1 MRHSLPLAVLVVL
14 IALTLSACGGGSAGA
29 GEHEQAKGRPLPKFE
44 QASLPAGRYHTT
56 EFEPSFSFRITGADW
71 KFAGS
76 SMTLGDPERSDYLF
90 LGKGPGGQIAFFNLR
105 KVKGIYKPKGPR
117 GATEPVPAPDELVD
131 WFRHNPYLKTSE
143 PEPASV
149 GGEEGVQFDVVL
161 PRSRPVNH
169 KGICGGTG
177 CLDIFKLSTGG
188 ASEIFGFFHEYE
200 KKEHYIILKDV
211 KGIPV
216 VIAYNDGT
224 NVYEEFVPV
233 AKKVLKSVE
242 WTDN

>member
-1 MRHSLPLAVLVVL
+1 MRYSLPLGVLVVL
-14 IALTLSACGGGSAGA
+14 IALTLSACGGGTAGA
-29 GEHEQAKGRPLPKFE
+29 GEHEEAKGRPLPKFE

-56 EFEPSFSFRITGADW
+56 EFEPSFSFRITGDGW

-131 WFRHNPYLKTSE
+131 WFQHNPYLKTSE

-149 GGEEGVQFDVVL
+149 GGVKGVQFDAVL

-177 CLDIFKLSTGG
+177 CMDIFKLSTGG
-188 ASEIFGFFHEYE
+188 SSELFGFYRQHE
-200 KKEHYIILKDV
+200 KREHYIILKDV
-211 KGIPV
+211 KGVPV
-216 VIAYNDGT
+216 AIYYNNETEDFD
-224 NVYEEFVPV
+224 EFVPV
-233 AKKVLKSVE
+233 AEKVLDSVR

>member
-1 MRHSLPLAVLVVL
+1 MKHSLPFGVLVVL
-14 IALTLSACGGGSAGA
+14 IALALSACGGGAAGG

-56 EFEPSFSFRITGADW
+56 EFEPSFSFRITGGKWVFEGPSGA
-71 KFAGS
+71 
-76 SMTLGDPERSDYLF
+76 LGDPERSDYLF
-90 LGKGPGGQIAFFNLR
+90 LAKDPGAQIAFFNLR

-177 CLDIFKLSTGG
+177 CLDVFKLSTGG
-188 ASEIFGFFHEYE
+188 SSEIFGFYRQYE

-211 KGIPV
+211 KGVPV
-216 VIAYNDGT
+216 VIAYNDET
-224 NVYEEFVPV
+224 DVYEEFVPV